1 MSVVFLSTV
10 LSLLFFPD
18 FAMFFYI
25 GFFFFSSYFI
35 INFNKTFVFKIN
47 ENYRKKD
54 KKLRRKEF
62 FY

>member
-1 MSVVFLSTV
+1 MSVV
-10 LSLLFFPD
+10 
-18 FAMFFYI
+18 FYI

-47 ENYRKKD
+47 ENYQKKD

>member
-10 LSLLFFPD
+10 LSLLFSSD

-35 INFNKTFVFKIN
+35 IIFNETLIKKITKVM
-47 ENYRKKD
+47 KKQ
-54 KKLRRKEF
+54 
-62 FY
+62 